1 MSQHELIIKGQIAE
15 KKQERVRAVIA
26 AKAAL
31 RSLANAAAYAL
42 PKPVEDIN
50 TAELAAH
57 LQQLTDRQEEV
68 QRLDEEIREL
78 SY

>member
-1 MSQHELIIKGQIAE
+1 MSQAELIRQGQIAG
-15 KKQERVRAVIA
+15 KKQERAVAVIA

-31 RSLANAAAYAL
+31 RSLANAAAYAI

-57 LQQLTDRQEEV
+57 LEQLTAKQEEV
-68 QRLDEEIREL
+68 QRIDQEL
-78 SY
+78 SELTY